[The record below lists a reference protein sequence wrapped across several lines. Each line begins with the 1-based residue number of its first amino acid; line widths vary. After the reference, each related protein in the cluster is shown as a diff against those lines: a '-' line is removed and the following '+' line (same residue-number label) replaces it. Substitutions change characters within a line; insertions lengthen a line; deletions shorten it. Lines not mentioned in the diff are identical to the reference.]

1 MFLFLS
7 AEGKMTVE
15 ILIVYFI
22 LLIAL
27 VLFFTS
33 WVRMD
38 VVALLVLSSLTITN
52 LITPVEAL
60 AGFSNPAVIT
70 VWAMFILS
78 AGLYQ
83 TGVAKMLGRQV
94 LHIAGQGEIRMIITI
109 MLISGLLSTIMN
121 NVGVAALM
129 LPVVMDIARSTH
141 RAPSRLLM
149 PLAFGVLLGGMTTLI
164 GTPPNLLASF
174 ALGDAGLE
182 PFRLFDYAPI
192 GLGALMAGILFMVF
206 LGRHLLPHRDL
217 IREKDSAAQKG
228 LPAYYRLQE
237 MTFLMRLKPQSQIV
251 GKTLAESRL
260 RTGLGMNVLSV
271 NRQAGGGTILDPGP
285 HTLLKPFDTLFVQG
299 RVDVIKTVKQW
310 SLHSV
315 TPLQLENF
323 REDLTRLTFFEA
335 TIAQGSALNGQ
346 CPADPIVRQQLGVNI
361 LAIRQKDNIKTSKF
375 YKIIMEPSD
384 ILLLQG
390 TEQQMEALQ
399 QKGTLRQVTPV
410 AASQSIDH
418 YQLQESLFVAG
429 IEENSTLPGK
439 AIAATQLAEASGLI
453 ILGIERQGHPLRPVA
468 EEDTYQQGDQLL
480 IKGNIKDLS
489 LLQGLVHADLLEEAP
504 PRPQRLEAGEVQMAE
519 AVLSPRSQLAGK
531 TLPEINFRQK
541 YGVTVLA
548 IWRKGEVYRTNL
560 HRLPLNFGEAFL
572 LYGTRSRLEM
582 LGDESDFILL
592 TDTFKKPLR
601 TNKALTSILIMVAV
615 LIPVLFGLIPLAIM
629 ALVGVSAMVLTGCLK
644 MDEAYRAIEWRSVF
658 LIAGLLPLGTAMH
671 QTGAAALLAQG
682 VVDLF
687 GRFGPWGVVA
697 GLHLFTLAGTLV
709 IPPSALVVI
718 MSPVA
723 LQAAANFDISAHT
736 IMMAIVMAA
745 APSFMSPI
753 SQHTNLM
760 VMGPGGYKFI
770 DYVKV
775 GLPMAVVVMIIL
787 ALMLPVLWPIQ

>member
-1 MFLFLS
+1 
-7 AEGKMTVE
+7 MTVE
-15 ILIVYFI
+15 ILLVYFI
-22 LLIAL
+22 LLSAL

-38 VVALLVLSSLTITN
+38 VVALLVLSSLTIFG

-70 VWAMFILS
+70 VWGMFILS

-83 TGVAKMLGRQV
+83 TGVAKMIGRRV
-94 LHIAGQGEIRMIITI
+94 LQLAGKGEMRMIITI

-129 LPVVMDIARSTH
+129 LPVVMDVARSTQ

-164 GTPPNLLASF
+164 GTPPNLLASY
-174 ALGDAGLE
+174 ALQEAGLE
-182 PFRLFDYAPI
+182 AFRLFDYAPI
-192 GLGALMAGILFMVF
+192 GLAALAGGILFMVF
-206 LGRHLLPHRDL
+206 IGRHLLPHRDL
-217 IREKDSAAQKG
+217 IREKGPAARKG
-228 LPAYYRLQE
+228 LPAYYGLQE
-237 MTFLMRLKPQSQIV
+237 LTFRMRLRPESQIV

-260 RTGLGMNVLSV
+260 RTAMGLNVLSV
-271 NRQAGGGTILDPGP
+271 NRKEGGGTILDPGP
-285 HTLLKPFDTLFVQG
+285 HTLLRPNDTLFVQG
-299 RVDVIKTVKQW
+299 RLDVVKTVRQW
-310 SLHSV
+310 KLRV
-315 TPLQLENF
+315 ADQQQLEGN
-323 REDLTRLTFFEA
+323 RPDLEQLKVYEA
-335 TIAQGSALNGQ
+335 TLGPESKLIGQ
-346 CPADPIVRQQLGVNI
+346 CPADPEIRQQLGAHI
-361 LAIRQKDNIKTSKF
+361 LAIRQKDGPRASKF
-375 YKIIMEPSD
+375 FKIVLEASD
-384 ILLLQG
+384 VLLLFGSSGQIDS
-390 TEQQMEALQ
+390 LQ
-399 QKGTLRQVTPV
+399 QQGLVKDVTAV
-410 AASQSIDH
+410 SAWDAFTD
-418 YQLQESLFVAG
+418 YQLYESLFFAD
-429 IEENSTLPGK
+429 IDQSSTLPGRPM
-439 AIAATQLAEASGLI
+439 AASQLAEASGLI
-453 ILGIERQGHPLRPVA
+453 ILGILRQGQPMQMPTP
-468 EEDTYQQGDQLL
+468 EETYQQGDQLL

-489 LLQGLVHADLLEEAP
+489 LLQGLVDVDLLEEAP
-504 PRPQRLEAGEVQMAE
+504 PRSQRLEAGEVQMAE
-519 AVLSPRSQLAGK
+519 AVLAPRSQLAGK

-572 LYGTRSRLEM
+572 LYGTRPKLEL

-592 TDTFKKPLR
+592 TDTLQKPLR
-601 TNKALTSILIMVAV
+601 THKALTSILIMVGV

-629 ALVGVSAMVLTGCLK
+629 ALVGVCVMVLTGCLK

-671 QTGAAALLAQG
+671 QTGAAELMAQG
-682 VVDLF
+682 VIDIF

-723 LQAAANFDISAHT
+723 LQAAASFDISAHA

-745 APSFMSPI
+745 APSFMSPV

-770 DYVKV
+770 DYIKV
-775 GLPMAVVVMIIL
+775 GLPMAIVVIIIL
-787 ALMLPVLWPIQ
+787 ALLLPVLWPL